1 MLVKIQESWQ
11 TCHNCIDRECL
22 EKKVQIRRSASFL
35 ISFGDLESGI
45 ELCNDFLIP
54 VTLEH
59 HNMPQAMVLPS
70 IKSLV
75 EMRIIHLVA
84 TFPINILLSNHLLIS
99 SLHILIEL
107 HVQRSVKARIIDEDF
122 LLTK

>member
-1 MLVKIQESWQ
+1 
-11 TCHNCIDRECL
+11 
-22 EKKVQIRRSASFL
+22 
-35 ISFGDLESGI
+35 
-45 ELCNDFLIP
+45 
-54 VTLEH
+54 
-59 HNMPQAMVLPS
+59 
-70 IKSLV
+70 
-75 EMRIIHLVA
+75 VA